1 MKFTLD
7 KRSLHNRYG
16 MARKS
21 RKNTG
26 AVIEAP
32 VQISNYF
39 PTAIYVRLS
48 IENSGKDDDGDS
60 IANQISFCKAYL
72 AEHTDLKLYDIYED
86 NGEKG
91 TNFDRPEFKR
101 MMDDIRSGKV
111 KCVLVKDL
119 SRFGRDYI
127 EAGEYLEK
135 IFPFMGIRFI
145 SITDGY
151 DSLNCDDA
159 ESALMIPLK
168 NMINDVYAKDI
179 SRKIITSFRARQ
191 EKGEFLPAF
200 APYGYVKSKEVAYRY
215 EIDQETAPYVR
226 MIFEWK
232 AEGVSHNE
240 ICKRLNDMGAVTP
253 ARRKVDLGIWRAE
266 KYKHTVWHGRT
277 IIDIMKNPTYTG
289 CIVYGRI
296 PKSLYEG
303 IKMHRAPEEEWRYV
317 PDAHEPIISQELFDK
332 VQKMF
337 ADRAEKFKAKMDENA
352 PLRELVTNHFKGKI
366 YCGDCGKRMRFV
378 KPTDKR
384 YPVDQDHAVY
394 VCGGYLDSGYS
405 RCSRHSIRY
414 PVVADAVLAAINIQ
428 LELALKQEQLIRQMR
443 GSVKEK
449 NLIDKYVGQINYL
462 SQELKKLNGKR
473 EALFENFAEGILD
486 EAEYQFAKKKYDEEA
501 KEIEKKLTV
510 EKAKKV
516 QLDDILSLSNEWL
529 VAIHKAEN
537 VTEIDAGLVKHLVS
551 SVKIFEDN
559 RVEVELNFCDQ
570 RNIFNRIIAEMAGEA
585 NE

>member
-1 MKFTLD
+1 
-7 KRSLHNRYG
+7 

-39 PTAIYVRLS
+39 STAIYVRLS

-91 TNFDRPEFKR
+91 TNFDRPAFKR
-101 MMDDIRSGKV
+101 MMDDIRGGKV

-151 DSLNCDDA
+151 DSLTCDDA
-159 ESALMIPLK
+159 EGALMIPLK

-384 YPVDQDHAVY
+384 YPVDQEHAVY

-449 NLIDKYVGQINYL
+449 NLIDKYVGRINYL

-486 EAEYQFAKKKYDEEA
+486 EEEYQFAKKKYDEEA

-559 RVEVELNFCDQ
+559 RVEVELNSGDQ
-570 RNIFNRIIAEMAGEA
+570 RNILNRIIAEMAGEA

>member
-1 MKFTLD
+1 
-7 KRSLHNRYG
+7 

-26 AVIEAP
+26 AVIETPA
-32 VQISNYF
+32 QASSYF
-39 PTAIYVRLS
+39 STAIYVRLS

-72 AEHTDLKLYDIYED
+72 AEHTDLKLYDTYED

-101 MMDDIRSGKV
+101 MMDDIRGGKV

-127 EAGEYLEK
+127 EAGKYLEK

-151 DSLNCDDA
+151 DSLTCDDA
-159 ESALMIPLK
+159 EGALMIPLK

-200 APYGYVKSKEVAYRY
+200 APYGYVKSEEVAYRY
-215 EIDQETAPYVR
+215 EVDQETAPYVR

-317 PDAHEPIISQELFDK
+317 PDAHEPIVSQELFDK

-337 ADRAEKFKAKMDENA
+337 ADRAEKFKTKMDENA

-378 KPTDKR
+378 KPSDKR
-384 YPVDQDHAVY
+384 YPVDQNHAVY

-414 PVVADAVLAAINIQ
+414 PIVAEAVLSVIKVQ
-428 LELALKQEQLIRQMR
+428 LNLALKQEQLIRQMR
-443 GSVKEK
+443 GSVREK

-462 SQELKKLNGKR
+462 SQELKKINGKR

-486 EAEYQFAKKKYDEEA
+486 ESEYQFAKKKCDDEA
-501 KEIEKKLTV
+501 AIIEKRLAA
-510 EKAKKV
+510 EKAKKS
-516 QLDDILSLSNEWL
+516 QLNDVLSLSNEWL
-529 VAIHKAEN
+529 SAIHQAEN
-537 VTEIDAGLVKHLVS
+537 VTEIDSDLVKHLVS

-559 RVEVELNFCDQ
+559 RVEVELNFGDQ

>member
-1 MKFTLD
+1 
-7 KRSLHNRYG
+7 

-21 RKNTG
+21 RKTTG

-32 VQISNYF
+32 VQESNYF
-39 PTAIYVRLS
+39 STAIYVRLS

-72 AEHTDLKLYDIYED
+72 AEHTDLKLYGIYED

-151 DSLNCDDA
+151 DSLTCDDA
-159 ESALMIPLK
+159 EGALMIPLK

-215 EIDQETAPYVR
+215 EVDQETAPFVR

-303 IKMHRAPEEEWRYV
+303 IKMHCAPEEEWRYV
-317 PDAHEPIISQELFDK
+317 PDAHEPIVSQELFDK

-352 PLRELVTNHFKGKI
+352 PLRERVTNHFKGKI

-378 KPTDKR
+378 KPTDRR

-414 PVVADAVLAAINIQ
+414 PVVANAVLAAINMQ

-443 GSVKEK
+443 GAVKEK

-462 SQELKKLNGKR
+462 SQELRKINGKR
-473 EALFENFAEGILD
+473 ETLFENFAEGILD
-486 EAEYQFAKKKYDEEA
+486 EAEYQFAKKKYDDEA
-501 KEIEKKLTV
+501 ANIEKKLV
-510 EKAKKV
+510 AEKAKKS
-516 QLDDILSLSNEWL
+516 QLDDVLSLSNEWL
-529 VAIHKAEN
+529 SAIHQAEN
-537 VTEIDAGLVKHLVS
+537 VTEIDSDLVKHLVS
-551 SVKIFEDN
+551 SVKVFEDN
-559 RVEVELNFCDQ
+559 RVEVELNFGGQ
-570 RNIFNRIIAEMAGEA
+570 RNIFNRIITEMAGEA

>member
-1 MKFTLD
+1 
-7 KRSLHNRYG
+7 

-21 RKNTG
+21 RKTTG
-26 AVIEAP
+26 VVIEAP
-32 VQISNYF
+32 VQDSNYF
-39 PTAIYVRLS
+39 STAIYVRLS

-72 AEHTDLKLYDIYED
+72 TEHTDLKLYGIYED

-151 DSLNCDDA
+151 DSLTCDDA
-159 ESALMIPLK
+159 EGTLMIPLK

-215 EIDQETAPYVR
+215 EVDQETAPYVR

-266 KYKHTVWHGRT
+266 KYKNTVWFGRT
-277 IIDIMKNPTYTG
+277 IIDILKNPTYTG

-317 PDAHEPIISQELFDK
+317 PNAHEPIIRQELFDK

-337 ADRAEKFKAKMDENA
+337 ADRAKTFKEKMDKNA
-352 PLRELVTNHFKGKI
+352 PLRELVTNHFKGRI

-378 KPTDKR
+378 KPTDRR
-384 YPVDQDHAVY
+384 YPVDQNHAIY

-414 PVVADAVLAAINIQ
+414 PVIAEAVMAAIKVQ
-428 LELALKQEQLIRQMR
+428 LDFALKQEQLIRQMR
-443 GSVKEK
+443 GSVREK

-462 SQELKKLNGKR
+462 SQELKKINGRR
-473 EALFENFAEGILD
+473 ESLFENFAEGILD
-486 EAEYQFAKKKYDEEA
+486 ETEYQFAKKKYDEEA
-501 KEIEKKLTV
+501 AEIEKKLAV

-516 QLDDILSLSNEWL
+516 QLDDVLSLSNEWL
-529 VAIHKAEN
+529 SAIHQAEN
-537 VTEIDAGLVKHLVS
+537 IAEIDSDLVKYLVS
-551 SVKIFEDN
+551 SVKVFEDN
-559 RVEVELNFCDQ
+559 RVEVELNFAEQ
-570 RNIFNRIIAEMAGEA
+570 RNIFNLIIAEMAGDGRE
-585 NE
+585 

>member
-1 MKFTLD
+1 
-7 KRSLHNRYG
+7 

-48 IENSGKDDDGDS
+48 IENSGKDDDGYS

-414 PVVADAVLAAINIQ
+414 PVVADAVLAAINMQ

-443 GSVKEK
+443 GSAREK

-462 SQELKKLNGKR
+462 SQELKKTNSKR

-529 VAIHKAEN
+529 EAIHKAEN

-559 RVEVELNFCDQ
+559 RVEVELYFGDQ

>member
-1 MKFTLD
+1 
-7 KRSLHNRYG
+7 

-26 AVIEAP
+26 AVIETP
-32 VQISNYF
+32 VQEGNYF
-39 PTAIYVRLS
+39 STAIYVRLS

-151 DSLNCDDA
+151 DSLTCDDA
-159 ESALMIPLK
+159 GGALMIPLK
-168 NMINDVYAKDI
+168 NMNNDVYAKDI

-337 ADRAEKFKAKMDENA
+337 ADRAEKFKAKVDENA

-462 SQELKKLNGKR
+462 SQELKKTNSKR

-529 VAIHKAEN
+529 VAIYKAEN
-537 VTEIDAGLVKHLVS
+537 ITEIDAGLVKHLVS
-551 SVKIFEDN
+551 SVKICENN
-559 RVEVELNFCDQ
+559 RVEVELNFRDQ

>member
-1 MKFTLD
+1 
-7 KRSLHNRYG
+7 

-26 AVIEAP
+26 AVIETP
-32 VQISNYF
+32 VQTSNYF
-39 PTAIYVRLS
+39 STAIYVRLS

-101 MMDDIRSGKV
+101 MMDDIRGGKV

-127 EAGEYLEK
+127 EAGKYLEK

-151 DSLNCDDA
+151 DSLTCDDA
-159 ESALMIPLK
+159 EGALMIPLK

-215 EIDQETAPYVR
+215 EVDQETAPYVR

-253 ARRKVDLGIWRAE
+253 ARRKIDLGIWRAE

-414 PVVADAVLAAINIQ
+414 PVVTDAVLAAINMQ

-462 SQELKKLNGKR
+462 SQKLKRINSKR
-473 EALFENFAEGILD
+473 EDLFENFAEGILD
-486 EAEYQFAKKKYDEEA
+486 EAEYQFSKKKYDDEA
-501 KEIEKKLTV
+501 EEIEKKLTV

-551 SVKIFEDN
+551 SVKIFDDN
-559 RVEVELNFCDQ
+559 RVEVELNFGDQ

>member
-1 MKFTLD
+1 
-7 KRSLHNRYG
+7 

-101 MMDDIRSGKV
+101 MMDDIRGGKV

-414 PVVADAVLAAINIQ
+414 PVVADAVLAAINMQ

-443 GSVKEK
+443 GSAREK

-462 SQELKKLNGKR
+462 SQELKKTNSKR

-529 VAIHKAEN
+529 EAIHKAEN

-551 SVKIFEDN
+551 SVKIFDDN
-559 RVEVELNFCDQ
+559 RVEVELNFGDQ

>member
-1 MKFTLD
+1 
-7 KRSLHNRYG
+7 

-21 RKNTG
+21 RKNTD
-26 AVIEAP
+26 AVIETPA
-32 VQISNYF
+32 QTSSYF
-39 PTAIYVRLS
+39 STAIYIRLS

-60 IANQISFCKAYL
+60 ITNQISFCKAYL

-86 NGEKG
+86 NGKKG

-101 MMDDIRSGKV
+101 MMDDIRGGKV

-135 IFPFMGIRFI
+135 IFPFMGVRFI

-151 DSLNCDDA
+151 DSLTCDDA
-159 ESALMIPLK
+159 EGALMIPLK

-215 EIDQETAPYVR
+215 ESDQETAPYVR

-253 ARRKVDLGIWRAE
+253 ARRKVDIGIWRAE

-317 PDAHEPIISQELFDK
+317 PDAHEPIVSQELFDK

-414 PVVADAVLAAINIQ
+414 PVVADAVLAAIIIQ

-443 GSVKEK
+443 GSVREK

-462 SQELKKLNGKR
+462 SQELKKTNSKR

-529 VAIHKAEN
+529 MTIHKAEN
-537 VTEIDAGLVKHLVS
+537 VIEIDAGLVKHLVS

-559 RVEVELNFCDQ
+559 RVEVELNFGDQ

>member
-1 MKFTLD
+1 M
-7 KRSLHNRYG
+7 
-16 MARKS
+16 
-21 RKNTG
+21 
-26 AVIEAP
+26 
-32 VQISNYF
+32 
-39 PTAIYVRLS
+39 
-48 IENSGKDDDGDS
+48 
-60 IANQISFCKAYL
+60 
-72 AEHTDLKLYDIYED
+72 KLYDIYED

-414 PVVADAVLAAINIQ
+414 PVVADAVLAAINMQ

-443 GSVKEK
+443 GSVREK

-462 SQELKKLNGKR
+462 SQELKKINGKR

-486 EAEYQFAKKKYDEEA
+486 EDEYRFAKKNYDDEA
-501 KEIEKKLTV
+501 EEIEKKLTV

-537 VTEIDAGLVKHLVS
+537 ITEIDAGLVKHLVS
-551 SVKIFEDN
+551 SVKIFENN
-559 RVEVELNFCDQ
+559 RVEVELNFRDQ
-570 RNIFNRIIAEMAGEA
+570 RSIFNRIIAEMAGEA

>member
-1 MKFTLD
+1 
-7 KRSLHNRYG
+7 

-26 AVIEAP
+26 AVIETP
-32 VQISNYF
+32 VQTSNYF
-39 PTAIYVRLS
+39 STAIYVRLS

-72 AEHTDLKLYDIYED
+72 AEHTDLKLCDIYED

-91 TNFDRPEFKR
+91 TNFDRPAFKR
-101 MMDDIRSGKV
+101 MMDDIRGGKV

-151 DSLNCDDA
+151 DSLTCDDA
-159 ESALMIPLK
+159 EGALMIPLK

-215 EIDQETAPYVR
+215 EVDQETAPYVR

-266 KYKHTVWHGRT
+266 RYKHTVWHGRT

-384 YPVDQDHAVY
+384 YPIDQDHAVY

-449 NLIDKYVGQINYL
+449 NLIDKCVGQINYL
-462 SQELKKLNGKR
+462 SQELKKINSKR
-473 EALFENFAEGILD
+473 ESLFENFAEGILD
-486 EAEYQFAKKKYDEEA
+486 EAEYQFAKKKYDDEA
-501 KEIEKKLTV
+501 VKVEKKLTA
-510 EKAKKV
+510 EKTKKV
-516 QLDDILSLSNEWL
+516 RLDDILSLSNEWL
-529 VAIHKAEN
+529 EAIHKAEN
-537 VTEIDAGLVKHLVS
+537 ITEVDAGLVKHLVS

-559 RVEVELNFCDQ
+559 RVEVELNFGDQ

-585 NE
+585 K

>member
-1 MKFTLD
+1 
-7 KRSLHNRYG
+7 

-72 AEHTDLKLYDIYED
+72 TEHTDLKLYDIYED

-159 ESALMIPLK
+159 EGALMIPLK

-200 APYGYVKSKEVAYRY
+200 APYGYVKSKKVAYRY

-384 YPVDQDHAVY
+384 YPIDQDHAVY

-486 EAEYQFAKKKYDEEA
+486 EAEYQFAKKKYDDEA
-501 KEIEKKLTV
+501 AEIEKKLTV

-537 VTEIDAGLVKHLVS
+537 VTEIDVGLVKHMIS
-551 SVKIFEDN
+551 AVKIFEDN
-559 RVEVELNFCDQ
+559 RVEVELNFGDQ

>member
-1 MKFTLD
+1 
-7 KRSLHNRYG
+7 

-317 PDAHEPIISQELFDK
+317 PDAHEPIVSQELFDK

-414 PVVADAVLAAINIQ
+414 PVVADAVLAAINMQ

-443 GSVKEK
+443 GSVREK

-462 SQELKKLNGKR
+462 SQELKKINGKR

-486 EAEYQFAKKKYDEEA
+486 EAEYRFAKKNYDDEA
-501 KEIEKKLTV
+501 EEIEKKLTV

-537 VTEIDAGLVKHLVS
+537 ITEIDAGLVKHLVS
-551 SVKIFEDN
+551 SVKIFENN
-559 RVEVELNFCDQ
+559 RVEVELNFRDQ
-570 RNIFNRIIAEMAGEA
+570 RSIFNRIIAEMAGEA

>member
-1 MKFTLD
+1 
-7 KRSLHNRYG
+7 

-151 DSLNCDDA
+151 DSLTCDDA
-159 ESALMIPLK
+159 EGALMIPLK

-277 IIDIMKNPTYTG
+277 IIDIMKNTTYTG

-394 VCGGYLDSGYS
+394 VCGGYIDSGYS

-414 PVVADAVLAAINIQ
+414 PVVADAVLAAINMQ

-443 GSVKEK
+443 GSVREK
-449 NLIDKYVGQINYL
+449 SLIDKYVGQINYL
-462 SQELKKLNGKR
+462 SQELKKINNKR
-473 EALFENFAEGILD
+473 ESLFENFAEGILD
-486 EAEYQFAKKKYDEEA
+486 EAEYQFAKKKYDDEA
-501 KEIEKKLTV
+501 AEIERKLTV

-529 VAIHKAEN
+529 EAIHKAEN
-537 VTEIDAGLVKHLVS
+537 ITEIDAGLVKHLVS

-559 RVEVELNFCDQ
+559 RIEVKLNFGDQ

>member
-1 MKFTLD
+1 
-7 KRSLHNRYG
+7 

-26 AVIEAP
+26 AVIETP
-32 VQISNYF
+32 VQTSNYF
-39 PTAIYVRLS
+39 STAIYVRLS

-101 MMDDIRSGKV
+101 MMDDIRGGKV

-127 EAGEYLEK
+127 EAGKYLEK

-151 DSLNCDDA
+151 DSLTCDDA
-159 ESALMIPLK
+159 EGALMIPLK

-253 ARRKVDLGIWRAE
+253 ARRKVDIGIWRAE

-317 PDAHEPIISQELFDK
+317 PDAHEPIVSQELFDK

-414 PVVADAVLAAINIQ
+414 PVVADAVLAAIIIQ

-443 GSVKEK
+443 GSVREK

-462 SQELKKLNGKR
+462 SQELKKTNSKR

-529 VAIHKAEN
+529 MTIHKAEN
-537 VTEIDAGLVKHLVS
+537 VIEIDAGLVKHLVS

-559 RVEVELNFCDQ
+559 RVEVELNFGDQ

>member
-1 MKFTLD
+1 
-7 KRSLHNRYG
+7 

-26 AVIEAP
+26 AIIEAP
-32 VQISNYF
+32 VQESNYF
-39 PTAIYVRLS
+39 STAIYVRLS

-72 AEHTDLKLYDIYED
+72 AEHADLKLYGIYED

-151 DSLNCDDA
+151 DSLTCDDA
-159 ESALMIPLK
+159 EGALMIPLK

-215 EIDQETAPYVR
+215 EVDQETAPYVR

-240 ICKRLNDMGAVTP
+240 ICKRLNAMGAVTP

-266 KYKHTVWHGRT
+266 RYQNTVWFGRT
-277 IIDIMKNPTYTG
+277 IIDILKNPTYTG

-317 PDAHEPIISQELFDK
+317 PNAHEPIISQELFDK

-337 ADRAEKFKAKMDENA
+337 ADRAKKFQKKMNENA

-384 YPVDQDHAVY
+384 YPIDQNHAVY

-414 PVVADAVLAAINIQ
+414 PLVAEAVLAAIKVQ
-428 LELALKQEQLIRQMR
+428 LEFALKQEQFIRQMR
-443 GSVKEK
+443 GSVREK
-449 NLIDKYVGQINYL
+449 NLIDKYVGRINYL
-462 SQELKKLNGKR
+462 SQELKKINGKR
-473 EALFENFAEGILD
+473 ESLFENFAEGILD
-486 EAEYQFAKKKYDEEA
+486 EAEYQFAKKKYDDEA
-501 KEIEKKLTV
+501 ADMEKKLAV
-510 EKAKKV
+510 EKAKKA
-516 QLDDILSLSNEWL
+516 QLDDVLLLSNEWL
-529 VAIHKAEN
+529 GAIHQAEN
-537 VTEIDAGLVKHLVS
+537 IAEIDSDLVKYLIS
-551 SVKIFEDN
+551 SVKVFEDN
-559 RVEVELNFCDQ
+559 RVEVELNFAEQ
-570 RNIFNRIIAEMAGEA
+570 RNIFNLIIAEMAGDGHE
-585 NE
+585 

>member
-1 MKFTLD
+1 
-7 KRSLHNRYG
+7 

-21 RKNTG
+21 RKNSG
-26 AVIEAP
+26 AIIEAP
-32 VQISNYF
+32 VQESNYF
-39 PTAIYVRLS
+39 STAIYVRLS

-72 AEHTDLKLYDIYED
+72 AEHADLKLYGIYED

-151 DSLNCDDA
+151 DSLTCDDA
-159 ESALMIPLK
+159 EGALMIPLK

-179 SRKIITSFRARQ
+179 SRKITTSFRARQ

-215 EIDQETAPYVR
+215 EVDQETAPYVR

-240 ICKRLNDMGAVTP
+240 ICKRLNAMGAVTP

-266 KYKHTVWHGRT
+266 RYKNTVWFGRT
-277 IIDIMKNPTYTG
+277 IIDILKNPTYTG

-317 PDAHEPIISQELFDK
+317 PNAHEPIISQELFDK

-337 ADRAEKFKAKMDENA
+337 ADRAKKFQKKMNENA

-384 YPVDQDHAVY
+384 YPIDQNHAVY

-414 PVVADAVLAAINIQ
+414 PLVAEAVLAAIKVQ
-428 LELALKQEQLIRQMR
+428 LEFALKQEQFIRQMR
-443 GSVKEK
+443 GSVREK
-449 NLIDKYVGQINYL
+449 NLIDKYVGRINYL
-462 SQELKKLNGKR
+462 SQELKKINGKR
-473 EALFENFAEGILD
+473 ESLFENFAEGILD
-486 EAEYQFAKKKYDEEA
+486 EAEYQFAKKKYDDEA
-501 KEIEKKLTV
+501 ADMEKKLAV
-510 EKAKKV
+510 EKAKKA
-516 QLDDILSLSNEWL
+516 QLDDVLLLSNEWL
-529 VAIHKAEN
+529 GAIHQAEN
-537 VTEIDAGLVKHLVS
+537 IAEIDSDLVKYLIS
-551 SVKIFEDN
+551 SVKVFEDN
-559 RVEVELNFCDQ
+559 RVEVELNFAEQ
-570 RNIFNRIIAEMAGEA
+570 RNIFNLIIAEMAGDGHE
-585 NE
+585 

>member
-1 MKFTLD
+1 
-7 KRSLHNRYG
+7 

-91 TNFDRPEFKR
+91 TNFDLPEFKR

-414 PVVADAVLAAINIQ
+414 PVVADAVLAAINMQ

-443 GSVKEK
+443 GSAREK

-462 SQELKKLNGKR
+462 SQELKKTNSKR

-529 VAIHKAEN
+529 EAIHKAEN

-559 RVEVELNFCDQ
+559 RVEVELYFGDQ

>member
-1 MKFTLD
+1 
-7 KRSLHNRYG
+7 

-443 GSVKEK
+443 GSVREK

-462 SQELKKLNGKR
+462 SQELKKINNKR

-537 VTEIDAGLVKHLVS
+537 ITEIDAGLVKHLVS

-559 RVEVELNFCDQ
+559 RVEVELYFGDQ

>member
-1 MKFTLD
+1 
-7 KRSLHNRYG
+7 

-72 AEHTDLKLYDIYED
+72 TEHTDLKLYDIYED

-151 DSLNCDDA
+151 DSLTCDDA
-159 ESALMIPLK
+159 EGALMIPLK

-240 ICKRLNDMGAVTP
+240 ICKRLNNMGAVTP

-317 PDAHEPIISQELFDK
+317 PDAHEPIVSQELFDK

-394 VCGGYLDSGYS
+394 VCGGYLNSGYS

-486 EAEYQFAKKKYDEEA
+486 EAEYQFAKKKYDDEA
-501 KEIEKKLTV
+501 AEIEKKLTV

-529 VAIHKAEN
+529 EAIHNAEN
-537 VTEIDAGLVKHLVS
+537 ITEIDAVLVKHLVS
-551 SVKIFEDN
+551 SVKIFENN
-559 RVEVELNFCDQ
+559 RVEVELNFGDQ

>member
-1 MKFTLD
+1 
-7 KRSLHNRYG
+7 

-21 RKNTG
+21 RKTTG
-26 AVIEAP
+26 VVIEAP
-32 VQISNYF
+32 VQESNYF
-39 PTAIYVRLS
+39 STAIYVRLS

-72 AEHTDLKLYDIYED
+72 AEHTDLKLYGIYED

-151 DSLNCDDA
+151 DSLTCDDA
-159 ESALMIPLK
+159 EGALMIPLK

-215 EIDQETAPYVR
+215 EVDRETAPYVR
-226 MIFEWK
+226 MIYEWK

-240 ICKRLNDMGAVTP
+240 ICKRLNEMGAVTP

-266 KYKHTVWHGRT
+266 KYKNTVWFGRT
-277 IIDIMKNPTYTG
+277 IIDILKNPTYTG

-337 ADRAEKFKAKMDENA
+337 ADRAKTFKAKMDKNA
-352 PLRELVTNHFKGKI
+352 PLRELVTNNFKGKI

-378 KPTDKR
+378 KPTDRR

-414 PVVADAVLAAINIQ
+414 PVVAEAVLAAIKVQ
-428 LELALKQEQLIRQMR
+428 LDFALKQEQLIKQMR
-443 GSVKEK
+443 GSEREK

-462 SQELKKLNGKR
+462 SQELKKINGKR
-473 EALFENFAEGILD
+473 ESLFENFTEGILD
-486 EAEYQFAKKKYDEEA
+486 EAEYQFAKKKYDDEA
-501 KEIEKKLTV
+501 ADMEKKLAV

-516 QLDDILSLSNEWL
+516 QLDDVLSLSNEWL
-529 VAIHKAEN
+529 GAIHQAEDI
-537 VTEIDAGLVKHLVS
+537 TEIDSDLVKHLVS
-551 SVKIFEDN
+551 SVKVFEDN
-559 RVEVELNFCDQ
+559 RVEVELNFAEQ
-570 RNIFNRIIAEMAGEA
+570 RNIFNLIIAEMAGDGHE
-585 NE
+585 

>member
-1 MKFTLD
+1 
-7 KRSLHNRYG
+7 

-26 AVIEAP
+26 AVIETP
-32 VQISNYF
+32 VQTSNYF
-39 PTAIYVRLS
+39 STAIYVRLS

-101 MMDDIRSGKV
+101 MMDDIRGGKV

-127 EAGEYLEK
+127 EAGKYLEK

-151 DSLNCDDA
+151 DSLTCDDA
-159 ESALMIPLK
+159 EGALMIPLK

-215 EIDQETAPYVR
+215 EVDQETAPYVR

-253 ARRKVDLGIWRAE
+253 ARRKVDIGIWRAE

-414 PVVADAVLAAINIQ
+414 PVVADAVLAAINMQ

-462 SQELKKLNGKR
+462 SQKLKRINSKR
-473 EALFENFAEGILD
+473 EDLFENFAEGILD
-486 EAEYQFAKKKYDEEA
+486 EAEYQFSKKKYDDEA
-501 KEIEKKLTV
+501 EEIEKKLTV

-551 SVKIFEDN
+551 SVKIFDDN
-559 RVEVELNFCDQ
+559 RVEVELNFGDQ

>member
-1 MKFTLD
+1 
-7 KRSLHNRYG
+7 

-317 PDAHEPIISQELFDK
+317 PDAHEPIISKELFDK

-428 LELALKQEQLIRQMR
+428 LELALKQEQLIRQMH

-486 EAEYQFAKKKYDEEA
+486 EEEYQFAKKKYDEET

-559 RVEVELNFCDQ
+559 RVEVELNFGDQ

>member
-1 MKFTLD
+1 
-7 KRSLHNRYG
+7 

-414 PVVADAVLAAINIQ
+414 PVVADAVLIAIKMQ

-443 GSVKEK
+443 GSAREK

-486 EAEYQFAKKKYDEEA
+486 EAEYQFAKKKYDDEA
-501 KEIEKKLTV
+501 AEIEKKLTV

-537 VTEIDAGLVKHLVS
+537 VTEIDVGLVKHMIS
-551 SVKIFEDN
+551 AVKIFEDN
-559 RVEVELNFCDQ
+559 RVEVELNFGDQ